1 MHIPVYLS
9 KIFHL
14 NTFGH
19 YQTMPIGPFRLAS
32 LAVKS
37 KRTTT
42 NTISIANLTIEQV
55 KYVGFGGLFTK
66 ILTINILDGV
76 PN

>member
-9 KIFHL
+9 KSFHL

-19 YQTMPIGPFRLAS
+19 YQTMPIGPFHLAS

-55 KYVGFGGLFTK
+55 K
-66 ILTINILDGV
+66 
-76 PN
+76 